1 MFFEFDV
8 WIKSTISIIQG
19 IKKKILFNKRGGRGP
34 LGPPLNP
41 PLVSDRLGSISII
54 IIIARGDPDNHM
66 ETSFKRMMS

>member
-41 PLVSDRLGSISII
+41 PLVNVGV
-54 IIIARGDPDNHM
+54 
-66 ETSFKRMMS
+66 